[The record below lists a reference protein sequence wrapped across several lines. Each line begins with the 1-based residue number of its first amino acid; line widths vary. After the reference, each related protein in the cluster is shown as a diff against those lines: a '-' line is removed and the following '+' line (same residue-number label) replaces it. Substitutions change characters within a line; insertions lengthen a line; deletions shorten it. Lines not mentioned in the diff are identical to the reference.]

1 MSVHD
6 ETFDY
11 DKAVE
16 IIKNKSSTKA
26 DMELKLLTK
35 RFFQILDTKE
45 ESDSGKEFSPV
56 FISCCRVLLG
66 EELNKILPRMKEL
79 SND

>member
-1 MSVHD
+1 MT
-6 ETFDY
+6 ETQ
-11 DKAVE
+11 
-16 IIKNKSSTKA
+16 NQ
-26 DMELKLLTK
+26 ELKTLAK
-35 RFFQILDTKE
+35 RFFEILDTKE

-56 FISCCRVLLG
+56 KISCCRTFLG

>member
-11 DKAVE
+11 DKA
-16 IIKNKSSTKA
+16 IKVIQTPKA
-26 DMELKLLTK
+26 DKELKTLVK
-35 RFFQILDTKE
+35 RLFEILDQKE
-45 ESDSGKEFSPV
+45 ESDSGREFSPV
-56 FISCCRVLLG
+56 FISCCRVLLS

-79 SND
+79 AND